1 VSRWASRIRAGLA
14 ASGHVPDDDV
24 IEELAQHAQ
33 SMYDAARAD
42 GRSRAGAEHAVDLQ
56 IALWADDRVLLKR
69 RRARTPAI
77 IPPPAPSGLPL
88 AGLLHDIQYGVRL
101 LGRDRRFTVL
111 ASLTMALGIC
121 ATTVL
126 FSVTYGVLM
135 KPLPWPEADRLI
147 VLDETRGGKRPRFN
161 AFSNAAYVA
170 WRDEAATIESLG
182 AWSLRT
188 VTLSGSGD
196 PDRIRIADAS
206 SSLFAVLRARPLI
219 GSLYAA
225 RDEPAANVVVLA
237 ESLWR
242 ERFGADPGIV
252 GHVVHLDGQ
261 PHVVVGVLPDAQAY
275 PDARTRAWVPFD
287 VPRPV
292 DTSLSMFNAIARLRP
307 GVSPAQAASE
317 GTARGRFVKPTA
329 MTTTAI
335 FGGDGPVTVAAVPL
349 QDALTADVR
358 RPLILL
364 MVAVGLLLVT
374 AAANVAG
381 LQLARATARRREMA
395 IRAALGAGTVR
406 VMRQVG
412 IESLLLGA
420 TGGAMGVA
428 LAVALDRVLPT
439 VLPADFPR
447 TGDVGF
453 SPIVLLFAVGV
464 SVVASAVAA
473 LLPILRL
480 RRLDLVQSLS
490 EDGAAPV
497 GTGSSSRIGRTRL
510 VIMASQIAIA
520 CTLLVGASLLGRSF
534 IALLGTDRGYDP
546 AGLLTA
552 RISMPQT
559 LYTPERRY
567 VMLAA
572 ILDRLSAMPMV
583 LDAAFTSE
591 LPLTPGG
598 STAAFTFQHAG
609 NPVTAQASPRIVSPK
624 FFAALRMRLVA
635 GRGFSDSDTD
645 SSPPVVVVNSAFA
658 RRYLDGEALGAKLP
672 MRAGYGQNDALA
684 TVIGVVG
691 DVRYVTGSGG
701 ALPEIYYSFQQFR
714 GQIPLSTVT
723 LFARSTVQPAALAPG
738 LRSAVR
744 EIDGALVPEAIMTMD
759 DRLLLGFA
767 RPRLYTIL
775 LGGFACFAVAVAAAG
790 LFGVLSQTVAARSRE
805 IAVRS
810 ALGARP
816 AQIVRLVVGQGLAI
830 TGVGLMVGITAAAAL
845 AQSMASLLYGIT
857 PLDWLTYTVV
867 PLTILAV
874 AATACFVPARRAAGL
889 DPARVLR
896 R

>member
-1 VSRWASRIRAGLA
+1 MSRWASRIRAGLA
-14 ASGHVPDDDV
+14 ASGHIPDDDV

-42 GRSRAGAEHAVDLQ
+42 GRSRAEAEHAVDLQ
-56 IALWADDRVLLKR
+56 IALWADDRVVLKR
-69 RRARTPAI
+69 RRTRTPAI

-101 LGRDRRFTVL
+101 LGRDRRFTLL

-147 VLDETRGGKRPRFN
+147 LLDETRGGNRPRFN

-170 WRDEAATIESLG
+170 WRDDAATIESLG

-237 ESLWR
+237 ERLWR

-261 PHVVVGVLPDAQAY
+261 PHLVVGVLPDSQAY
-275 PDARTRAWVPFD
+275 PDARTRAWVPFE
-287 VPRPV
+287 VPQPV
-292 DTSLSMFNAIARLRP
+292 DNSLAMFNAIARLRP

-317 GTARGRFVKPTA
+317 ATARGRFVKASA

-335 FGGDGPVTVAAVPL
+335 FGGDGPVTVGAVPL

-374 AAANVAG
+374 AAANVAA

-395 IRAALGAGTVR
+395 IRAALGAGTAR

-420 TGGAMGVA
+420 TGGAIGVA

-453 SPIVLLFAVGV
+453 SAIVLLFAVGV
-464 SVVASAVAA
+464 SVLASAVAA
-473 LLPILRL
+473 LLPMLRL

-510 VIMASQIAIA
+510 VIMVSQIAIA
-520 CTLLVGASLLGRSF
+520 CTLLVGASLLGRSL

-598 STAAFTFQHAG
+598 STAAFTFQHG
-609 NPVTAQASPRIVSPK
+609 GSRVTAQASPRIVSPK

-645 SSPPVVVVNSAFA
+645 SSAPVVVVNCAFA

-672 MRAGYGQNDALA
+672 MRAGYGQNDAWA
-684 TVIGVVG
+684 TVIGVVD
-691 DVRYVTGSGG
+691 DVRYVTGSG

-714 GQIPLSTVT
+714 GQIPLATVT
-723 LFARSTVQPAALAPG
+723 LLARSSVEPATLAPG
-738 LRSAVR
+738 LRTAVR
-744 EIDGALVPEAIMTMD
+744 EIDGALVPEAMMTMD

-830 TGVGLMVGITAAAAL
+830 TGAGLMVGITAAAAL
-845 AQSMASLLYGIT
+845 ARSMASLLYGIT

-874 AATACFVPARRAAGL
+874 AAIACFVPARRAAGL

>member
-14 ASGHVPDDDV
+14 ASGHIPDDDV

-42 GRSRAGAEHAVDLQ
+42 GRSRAEAEHAVDLQ
-56 IALWADDRVLLKR
+56 IALWADDRVVLKR
-69 RRARTPAI
+69 RRTRTPAI

-101 LGRDRRFTVL
+101 LGRDRRFTLL

-147 VLDETRGGKRPRFN
+147 LLDETRGGNRPRFN

-170 WRDEAATIESLG
+170 WRDDAATIESLG

-237 ESLWR
+237 ERLWR

-261 PHVVVGVLPDAQAY
+261 PHLVVGVLPDSQAY
-275 PDARTRAWVPFD
+275 PDARTRAWVPFE
-287 VPRPV
+287 VPQPV
-292 DTSLSMFNAIARLRP
+292 DNSLAMFNAIARLRP

-317 GTARGRFVKPTA
+317 ATARGRFVKASA

-335 FGGDGPVTVAAVPL
+335 FGGDGPVTVGAVPL

-374 AAANVAG
+374 AAANVAA

-395 IRAALGAGTVR
+395 IRAALGAGTAR

-420 TGGAMGVA
+420 TGGAIGVA

-453 SPIVLLFAVGV
+453 SAIVLLFAVGV
-464 SVVASAVAA
+464 SVLASAVAA
-473 LLPILRL
+473 LLPMLRL

-510 VIMASQIAIA
+510 VIMVSQIAIA
-520 CTLLVGASLLGRSF
+520 CTLLVGASLLGRSL

-598 STAAFTFQHAG
+598 STAAFTFQHG
-609 NPVTAQASPRIVSPK
+609 GSPVTAQASPRIVSPK

-645 SSPPVVVVNSAFA
+645 SSAPVVVVNRAFA

-672 MRAGYGQNDALA
+672 MRAGYGQNDAWA
-684 TVIGVVG
+684 TVIGVVD
-691 DVRYVTGSGG
+691 DVRYVTGSG

-714 GQIPLSTVT
+714 GQIPLATVT
-723 LFARSTVQPAALAPG
+723 LFARSSVEPATLAPG
-738 LRSAVR
+738 LRTAVR
-744 EIDGALVPEAIMTMD
+744 EIDGALVPEAMMTMD

-775 LGGFACFAVAVAAAG
+775 LGGFAWFAVAVAAAG

-830 TGVGLMVGITAAAAL
+830 TGAGLMVGISAAAAL
-845 AQSMASLLYGIT
+845 ARSMASLLYGIT